1 MLEEEIRFVTER
13 RVHMKTYRNL
23 FAEYGYDE
31 KEIQERL
38 ENIFQT
44 IFYGSDEERFYHEVG
59 DDMGYLTDTGN
70 NDVRTEGMSYGMM
83 MCVQL
88 DKK

>member
-1 MLEEEIRFVTER
+1 
-13 RVHMKTYRNL
+13 MKTYRNL

-59 DDMGYLTDTGN
+59 EDMGYLTDTGN
-70 NDVRTEGMSYGMM
+70 NDVRTA
-83 MCVQL
+83 
-88 DKK
+88 

>member
-1 MLEEEIRFVTER
+1 
-13 RVHMKTYRNL
+13 MKTYRNL

-44 IFYGSDEERFYHEVG
+44 IFYGADEERFYHEAG

-70 NDVRTEGMSYGMM
+70 HDVRTEGMSYGMM